1 METAVLHQPGSASQG
16 VGFSKVPPKCHNWI
30 QHSFLCLSHTKQHLL
45 ELPVLTQP
53 LAARL
58 LDKSILARFWSRRT
72 SQRKRLERI
81 GPDMVTELDRSN
93 TVWAKSHECWYFREK
108 RINVQ
113 KMFRKYYPFTRDGKR
128 HAHCILPIGYVT
140 LVFRYDYIQGFA
152 MICDFNMIFSISVL
166 FDYDSRLQWF
176 MNLFCSVR
184 SSRPSHEMMSV
195 CLLYMGLTMIYC
207 FV

>member
-1 METAVLHQPGSASQG
+1 MNFNEFSQSAPLSGFIGTFICKGGRLSSWKRPSSINLAALQKQPCDPKGLDSVKCPLNAI
-16 VGFSKVPPKCHNWI
+16 VGFSTL
-30 QHSFLCLSHTKQHLL
+30 FLCLSHTKQHLL

-93 TVWAKSHECWYFREK
+93 TVSAKSHECWYFREK

-113 KMFRKYYPFTRDGKR
+113 KMFRKYNPFTQDGKR
-128 HAHCILPIGYVT
+128 HAHCILPIGYAHYY
-140 LVFRYDYIQGFA
+140 FD
-152 MICDFNMIFSISVL
+152 MITYKVSV
-166 FDYDSRLQWF
+166 
-176 MNLFCSVR
+176 
-184 SSRPSHEMMSV
+184 
-195 CLLYMGLTMIYC
+195 
-207 FV
+207 